1 MSCLSDI
8 TADVAVGIAI
18 RIIVSMLSHSCCAAS
33 VAAEILAGV
42 VPYVRSFSCL
52 AALVTVNVT
61 AVYVV
66 GVLSCVISLVFAT
79 LYAAEYLTVGIEYV
93 LGYSGLSAVVT
104 LGITVVIPGVR
115 SCYFKSAHVTEIIA
129 AVRSLM
135 CRYFSCKSAF
145 TANVT
150 VG

>member
-1 MSCLSDI
+1 MSCFSGF

-18 RIIVSMLSHSCCAAS
+18 RIIVSMLSHSCRAAS

-52 AALVTVNVT
+52 TALVTVNVT

-79 LYAAEYLTVGIEYV
+79 LYAAEYLTVGIKYV
-93 LGYSGLSAVVT
+93 LGYSDLSAVVT